1 MTALLRVVLDQVV
14 APTSA
19 DLSMASRELGRALVT
34 AAPAGCAVEGIVPAV
49 ADAAGVVEAS
59 VPGLF
64 DLSRTALARRELAV
78 AWQLGVAPG
87 IGGGMIH
94 SPTLMAPLVK
104 HDRVHDHDQTVV
116 TLWDLDAW
124 ERPGELARPA
134 VTWHKAMLKRAV
146 RFADAV
152 VVPTHALAVRVAE
165 LGAFG
170 DRVRVIAGAAPAG
183 FAVPTDEVGR
193 RRALDLPEGFV
204 LVAGSSAPSAR
215 LEEALKAAARSGAD
229 LPVVV
234 IDAPEGDEP
243 AIADLAAA
251 AGLGEGRVH
260 VRGVLEDAD
269 RAAVLG
275 GAVVFLA
282 PAVSSA
288 FPWRVVEALAVGVPV
303 VAADSPV
310 HREVILDGGV
320 YAQATPA
327 GGNDGGD
334 VGDSLAAALADVL
347 RTTEAVGRHA
357 VLAADRG
364 RAFSWAGAAERV
376 WQLHADL

>member
-14 APTSA
+14 APTGA
-19 DLSMASRELGRALVT
+19 DLAMASRELGRALVRS
-34 AAPAGCAVEGIVPAV
+34 APTGCAVEGIVPAV
-49 ADAAGVVEAS
+49 PDAAGVVEGS
-59 VPGLF
+59 VPGLAS
-64 DLSRTALARRELAV
+64 LSRQGLARRELAA

-87 IGGGMIH
+87 VGGGMIH
-94 SPTLMAPLVK
+94 SPTLLAPLVK
-104 HDRVHDHDQTVV
+104 HDRVHDYDQTVV

-124 ERPGELARPA
+124 ERPAELARPA
-134 VTWHKAMLKRAV
+134 VTWQKAMLKRAA
-146 RFADAV
+146 RFADAL
-152 VVPTHALAVRVAE
+152 VVPTHALAARVAD

-170 DRVRVIAGAAPAG
+170 DRIRVIAGAAPSG
-183 FAVPTDEVGR
+183 FGVPTDEVGR

-215 LEEALKAAARSGAD
+215 LSDALRAAARSGAD

-251 AGLGEGRVH
+251 AGFGEGRVH
-260 VRGVLEDAD
+260 VRGALEDAD
-269 RAAVLG
+269 RAAVFG
-275 GAVVFLA
+275 GAVAFLA

-310 HREVILDGGV
+310 HREVVWDGGV
-320 YAQATPA
+320 YAQATQA
-327 GGNDGGD
+327 GGNDRGD
-334 VGDSLAAALADVL
+334 VGASLAAALGDVL
-347 RTTEAVGRHA
+347 RTTDAVERHA

>member
-1 MTALLRVVLDQVV
+1 
-14 APTSA
+14 
-19 DLSMASRELGRALVT
+19 
-34 AAPAGCAVEGIVPAV
+34 
-49 ADAAGVVEAS
+49 
-59 VPGLF
+59 
-64 DLSRTALARRELAV
+64 
-78 AWQLGVAPG
+78 
-87 IGGGMIH
+87 
-94 SPTLMAPLVK
+94 
-104 HDRVHDHDQTVV
+104 
-116 TLWDLDAW
+116 
-124 ERPGELARPA
+124 
-134 VTWHKAMLKRAV
+134 MLKRAV

-215 LEEALKAAARSGAD
+215 LEDALKAAARSGAD

-327 GGNDGGD
+327 CGNDGGD

-347 RTTEAVGRHA
+347 RTTDAVERHA

>member
-1 MTALLRVVLDQVV
+1 MSAVLRVVLDQAVS
-14 APTSA
+14 PTDA
-19 DLSMASRELGRALVT
+19 DLAMASRELARALVASAPSGCEV
-34 AAPAGCAVEGIVPAV
+34 AAIVPSGADV
-49 ADAAGVVEAS
+49 AGTLEGA
-59 VPGLF
+59 VPGLA
-64 DLSRTALARRELAV
+64 DVTRSALARRELA
-78 AWQLGVAPG
+78 ASWQLGVAPG
-87 IGGGMIH
+87 VGGGMIH
-94 SPTLMAPLVK
+94 SPTLLAPLVK

-124 ERPGELARPA
+124 ERPGELHRAA

-146 RFADAV
+146 KHADAV
-152 VVPTHALAVRVAE
+152 VVPTHAAASRVAE
-165 LGAFG
+165 LGSFG
-170 DRVRVIAGAAPAG
+170 DRIRVISGAAPTG
-183 FAVPTDEVGR
+183 FRVPTDEVGR
-193 RRALDLPEGFV
+193 RRALTVPDGCV
-204 LVAGSSAPSAR
+204 VMSGSSAPSAR
-215 LEEALKAAARSGAD
+215 LADALRAAARSGAD

-234 IDAPEGDEP
+234 IDAPEGDES

-260 VRGVLEDAD
+260 VRGALEDAD
-269 RAAVLG
+269 RAAVFG
-275 GAVVFLA
+275 GAVAFLA

-303 VAADSPV
+303 VAADSAV

-320 YAQATPA
+320 YAEVAA
-327 GGNDGGD
+327 DGGP
-334 VGDSLAAALADVL
+334 LAAALGDVL
-347 RTTEAVGRHA
+347 RTTDAVERHA